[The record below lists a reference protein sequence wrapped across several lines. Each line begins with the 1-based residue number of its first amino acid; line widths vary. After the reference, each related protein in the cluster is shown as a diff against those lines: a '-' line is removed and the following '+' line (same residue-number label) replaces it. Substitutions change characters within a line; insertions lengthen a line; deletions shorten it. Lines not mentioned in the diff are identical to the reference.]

1 MSGIVGILGHNEAA
15 PVLLSALQRLEFRGY
30 DSAGIATINHNGELE
45 RQRTVGRL
53 VTLSDLLVHKP
64 LMGKSGIGHVRWATH
79 GAPTVLNAHPQRAG
93 PVAVVHNG
101 IVENFRELRAPLIE
115 SGYQFESE
123 TDTEVIAVLVKQLLD
138 QGASPFDA
146 ATDVIRKLTGA
157 FGLAF
162 LFEGENDL
170 IVAARKGAPMA
181 IGIGDGEMF
190 VASDTVAVGHLSNKI
205 IYLEEGDIAFVSRE
219 SLAIYDANGDE
230 VQRTLHIV
238 DIDTEGDGASSDH
251 TNSPEMEKQNRVFEI
266 EKVRSVTSENSVSI
280 YLNLIALEEQIGG
293 FIERVRGSNSL
304 DPDQKDKY
312 LTFLVQVQ
320 KNIGD
325 LSSSLPDAGEELS
338 PEEVE
343 EVASYLEKYWAHLKG
358 NIGEYLAPDR
368 TAGLTVPLG
377 IVAIS
382 TGVGAVFGQ
391 PLVGSF
397 VGAWLAGKI
406 GPEKVVGKLLEG
418 QFEAK
423 EAS

>member
-1 MSGIVGILGHNEAA
+1 
-15 PVLLSALQRLEFRGY
+15 
-30 DSAGIATINHNGELE
+30 
-45 RQRTVGRL
+45 
-53 VTLSDLLVHKP
+53 
-64 LMGKSGIGHVRWATH
+64 MGKSGIGHVRWATH

>member
-101 IVENFRELRAPLIE
+101 VIENFRELRASLIE

-123 TDTEVIAVLVKQLLD
+123 TDTEVIAVLVNQLFD
-138 QGASPFDA
+138 QGASLLDTVTDA
-146 ATDVIRKLTGA
+146 LRKLTGA
-157 FGLAF
+157 FGLAL
-162 LFEGENDL
+162 LFEDGDDL
-170 IVAARKGAPMA
+170 IVAARKGAPMV
-181 IGIGDGEMF
+181 IGVGDGEMF
-190 VASDTVAVGHLSNKI
+190 VASDNVALGHLSNKI

-219 SLAIYDANGDE
+219 SLAIYDANGE
-230 VQRTLHIV
+230 AVQRSVHVV
-238 DIDTEGDGASSDH
+238 DIDTDGDGVSSDH
-251 TNSPEMEKQNRVFEI
+251 SNPPEIEKQNRVFEI
-266 EKVRSVTSENSVSI
+266 EKVQSVTSENSVAI

-304 DPDQKDKY
+304 DPHQKDKY

>member
-1 MSGIVGILGHNEAA
+1 
-15 PVLLSALQRLEFRGY
+15 
-30 DSAGIATINHNGELE
+30 
-45 RQRTVGRL
+45 
-53 VTLSDLLVHKP
+53 
-64 LMGKSGIGHVRWATH
+64 
-79 GAPTVLNAHPQRAG
+79 
-93 PVAVVHNG
+93 
-101 IVENFRELRAPLIE
+101 
-115 SGYQFESE
+115 
-123 TDTEVIAVLVKQLLD
+123 
-138 QGASPFDA
+138 
-146 ATDVIRKLTGA
+146 KLTGA

-325 LSSSLPDAGEELS
+325 LSSS
-338 PEEVE
+338 
-343 EVASYLEKYWAHLKG
+343 
-358 NIGEYLAPDR
+358 
-368 TAGLTVPLG
+368 
-377 IVAIS
+377 
-382 TGVGAVFGQ
+382 
-391 PLVGSF
+391 
-397 VGAWLAGKI
+397 
-406 GPEKVVGKLLEG
+406 
-418 QFEAK
+418 
-423 EAS
+423 